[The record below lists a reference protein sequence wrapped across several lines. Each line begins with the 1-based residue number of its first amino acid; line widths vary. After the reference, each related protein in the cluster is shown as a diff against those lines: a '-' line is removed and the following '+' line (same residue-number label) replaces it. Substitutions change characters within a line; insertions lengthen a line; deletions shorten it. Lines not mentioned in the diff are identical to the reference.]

1 MVHNAKTGSEETYM
15 KKQPKKRLTKKICKD
30 ISKDENIF

>member
-15 KKQPKKRLTKKICKD
+15 KKPTEKKINQKNMQRH
-30 ISKDENIF
+30 K